1 MNLFLE
7 DGTTG
12 ILKEGKGRFSDNREG
27 LFSGED
33 DFFVLMR
40 DVSSD

>member
-1 MNLFLE
+1 MSLFLE

-12 ILKEGKGRFSDNREG
+12 ILQEGKGRFSDDREG
-27 LFSGED
+27 LFSRED